1 MGTFT
6 LSPRGNVYLQ
16 IKSTC
21 EKWSLKQKHD
31 LTLQSPNQH
40 DRKNKVQ
47 FRTYNFLLFTGQPQT
62 LGWTEYCFAPNS
74 AVHESTTVTPAELS
88 LGQNLWGP
96 AEALLQ
102 PRDASCYSYSYQ
114 TIAKLQDL
122 TTYVN
127 NNLKSSNDR
136 NPTKTKFIENSI
148 FKKKTAQ
155 FPSTIKTRNIK
166 WLGQYRVI
174 TQVDPTTIT

>member
-96 AEALLQ
+96 AKPCSSQGMPHVTHTATKQLQ
-102 PRDASCYSYSYQ
+102 NFKISPHM
-114 TIAKLQDL
+114 L
-122 TTYVN
+122 TTTWKAAMTETQ
-127 NNLKSSNDR
+127 LKQ
-136 NPTKTKFIENSI
+136 NSLRTV
-148 FKKKTAQ
+148 FSRKRQLSFHPLSK
-155 FPSTIKTRNIK
+155 
-166 WLGQYRVI
+166 LGI
-174 TQVDPTTIT
+174 LSGLGNTE